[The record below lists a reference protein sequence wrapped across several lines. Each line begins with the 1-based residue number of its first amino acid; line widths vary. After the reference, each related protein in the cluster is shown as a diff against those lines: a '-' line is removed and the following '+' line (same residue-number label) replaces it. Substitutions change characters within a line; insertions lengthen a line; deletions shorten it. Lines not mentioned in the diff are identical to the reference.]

1 MAFSSSD
8 DFLADLHHLQ
18 QQFDAI
24 PPLLEQRFVDKGND
38 VEGYVVVW
46 NSAICKGGPLFEN
59 GKGCGKGGTRV
70 QSGLTLDHVKRLARA
85 MAQKNAAAGLPM
97 GGAKSGLN
105 LDPADPAYEH
115 KWKIFV
121 QMVKDSGILYEDGG
135 VFGGFGYDV
144 GCRPPLN
151 ALWTIEQLGSGPAM
165 TGKPAEYGGTD
176 YDKRGIA
183 GFGVAV
189 AARTVLEE
197 KVGTAQGK
205 SYAVQ
210 GVGAMGGAVLRY
222 FAEFGGVLKAV
233 SDLKYGGT
241 WVFDQEPS
249 EKLLNDPS
257 AENVEAE
264 GRKISESPLAAL
276 YADVDVVFPCALE
289 DAITIDNV
297 ERIKATFIV
306 EGANNPTTDE
316 AHKALFEKGT
326 FIVPDIIA
334 NPGGIIAAYV
344 EMTSDI
350 GDKAAEAFC
359 LSEDRIAQ
367 NVVQLIS
374 LVKAYDVSPDLA
386 ADYITYKNILKEE
399 ER

>member
-8 DFLADLHHLQ
+8 DFLADLHRLQ

-24 PPLLEQRFVDKGND
+24 PPLLEQSFVDKDRG
-38 VEGYVVVW
+38 VEGHVVVW
-46 NSAICKGGPLFEN
+46 NGAICENGPLFEN
-59 GKGCGKGGTRV
+59 SIGCGKGGTRV
-70 QSGLTLDHVKRLARA
+70 QAGLTLDHVKRLARA
-85 MAQKNAAAGLPM
+85 MAQKNAAAGLPL

-105 LDPADPAYEH
+105 LDPNDPDYEQ

-151 ALWTIEQLGSGPAM
+151 ALWTIEQLGSGRSM
-165 TGKPAEYGGTD
+165 TGKPIEYGGTD
-176 YDKRGIA
+176 YDRHGIA

-189 AARTVLEE
+189 AARTLLETMTGS
-197 KVGTAQGK
+197 VAGK

-222 FAEFGGVLKAV
+222 FAEFGGVLKAL
-233 SDLKYGGT
+233 SDPKYGGT
-241 WVFDQEPS
+241 WVFDEKPS
-249 EKLLNDPS
+249 KKLLEAPS
-257 AENVEAE
+257 VENVSKEA
-264 GRKISESPLAAL
+264 RKVSDGVSGAL

-289 DAITIDNV
+289 DAITAENYKRVI
-297 ERIKATFIV
+297 APFIV

-316 AHKALFEKGT
+316 AHQLLHKAGRFV
-326 FIVPDIIA
+326 VPDIIA

-344 EMTSDI
+344 EMTSDVQE
-350 GDKAAEAFC
+350 KATEAFR

-374 LVKAYDVSPDLA
+374 LVNKYDVSPDLV
-386 ADYITYKNILKEE
+386 ADYITYKNIFKEE
-399 ER
+399 E

>member
-8 DFLADLHHLQ
+8 DFLADLHRLQ
-18 QQFDAI
+18 RQFDAI
-24 PPLLEQRFVDKGND
+24 PPLLEQSFVDKDRG
-38 VEGYVVVW
+38 VEGHVVVW
-46 NSAICKGGPLFEN
+46 NGAICENGPLFDN
-59 GKGCGKGGTRV
+59 GIGCGKGGTRV
-70 QSGLTLDHVKRLARA
+70 QAGLSLEHVKRLARA
-85 MAQKNAAAGLPM
+85 MAQKNAAAGLPL

-105 LDPADPAYEH
+105 LDPNDPDYEQ

-144 GCRPPLN
+144 GCKPPLN
-151 ALWTIEQLGSGPAM
+151 ALWTIEQLGYGRSM

-183 GFGVAV
+183 GVGVAV
-189 AARTVLEE
+189 AARTLLV
-197 KVGTAQGK
+197 VQTGAAAGK

-222 FAEFGGVLKAV
+222 FAEFGGILKAV

-241 WVFDQEPS
+241 WVFDEKPS
-249 EKLLNDPS
+249 KKLLEDPS
-257 AENVEAE
+257 AENVAIEA
-264 GRKISESPLAAL
+264 RKVSDDVTGAL

-289 DAITIDNV
+289 DAITIGNYNQ
-297 ERIKATFIV
+297 IKAPFIV
-306 EGANNPTTDE
+306 EGANNPTTDD
-316 AHKALFEKGT
+316 AHQVLYKDGKFV
-326 FIVPDIIA
+326 VPDIIA

-344 EMTSDI
+344 EMTS
-350 GDKAAEAFC
+350 GAEDKAAEAFA

-374 LVKAYDVSPDLA
+374 LVKEYDVSPDLV
-386 ADYITYKNILKEE
+386 ADYITYKNIFKEGA
-399 ER
+399 